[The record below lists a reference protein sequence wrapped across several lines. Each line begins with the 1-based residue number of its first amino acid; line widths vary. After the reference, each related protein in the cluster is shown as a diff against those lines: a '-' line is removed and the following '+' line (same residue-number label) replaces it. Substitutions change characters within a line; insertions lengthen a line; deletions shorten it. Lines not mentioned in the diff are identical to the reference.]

1 MATVMLKINDK
12 TQIGKR
18 ILSLVKRN
26 PSKGVQVV
34 SSQETKDTNFEFKQ
48 KMQAI
53 RNRLIERH
61 NAIADDKIK

>member
-1 MATVMLKINDK
+1 MGTVMLKINDK

-18 ILSLVKRN
+18 ILSIVKSN

-34 SSQETKDTNFEFKQ
+34 PSQKTSDTNFEFKQ

-53 RNRLIERH
+53 RNKLIERH
-61 NAIADDKIK
+61 NATADDKIK